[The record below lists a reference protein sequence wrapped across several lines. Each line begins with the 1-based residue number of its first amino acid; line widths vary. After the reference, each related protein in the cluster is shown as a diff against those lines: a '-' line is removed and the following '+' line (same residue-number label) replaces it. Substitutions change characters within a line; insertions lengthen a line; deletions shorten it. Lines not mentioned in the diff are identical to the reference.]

1 MFYIIFPA
9 ALPLF
14 GFSFIFSTGV
24 LGLFLY
30 VYNKYPFNE
39 VIQIVL
45 FFMAMIGWA
54 LFCTFINNTT
64 DNYAI
69 AYTKSQIAWIFSAYL
84 FIYLFF
90 KIHPKASFHLLLYYL
105 IAAITLQGVISVAMY
120 LNADIA
126 RFFESLQLN
135 TEFSD
140 AKRAMTEGKRLLG
153 YGVAFFGSGIVMG
166 LSLILIVYV
175 FMSKKMNMLEQM
187 LWAILYV
194 ATFLVGLFSART
206 TIVGLLASMV
216 LFVIFIFKGSSNYK
230 SQGISILFYSVVFSL
245 IGYTLVWNF
254 FEDFADWAFEPFLN
268 YQETGE
274 FRTSSSDGLMLMLRF
289 PTSVF
294 QWIFGNGVGDFSGS
308 DVGYTRLLFW
318 FGLPGTIMFFAY
330 GYLLI
335 RPGLSSNKMLNIM
348 FLVVIAYNMAIN
360 IKGLSDLNQFLLFF
374 TMYFL
379 YYKYYI
385 YTPYLYRIGKV
396 RQTSLRYAVQS
407 STSGRRF

>member
-1 MFYIIFPA
+1 
-9 ALPLF
+9 
-14 GFSFIFSTGV
+14 
-24 LGLFLY
+24 
-30 VYNKYPFNE
+30 
-39 VIQIVL
+39 
-45 FFMAMIGWA
+45 
-54 LFCTFINNTT
+54 
-64 DNYAI
+64 
-69 AYTKSQIAWIFSAYL
+69 
-84 FIYLFF
+84 
-90 KIHPKASFHLLLYYL
+90 
-105 IAAITLQGVISVAMY
+105 
-120 LNADIA
+120 
-126 RFFESLQLN
+126 
-135 TEFSD
+135 
-140 AKRAMTEGKRLLG
+140 
-153 YGVAFFGSGIVMG
+153 
-166 LSLILIVYV
+166 
-175 FMSKKMNMLEQM
+175 
-187 LWAILYV
+187 
-194 ATFLVGLFSART
+194 
-206 TIVGLLASMV
+206 
-216 LFVIFIFKGSSNYK
+216 
-230 SQGISILFYSVVFSL
+230 
-245 IGYTLVWNF
+245 
-254 FEDFADWAFEPFLN
+254 
-268 YQETGE
+268 
-274 FRTSSSDGLMLMLRF
+274 MLRF